1 MKSLAFDQIYAVL
14 DLETTGT
21 AVKNGDRIIQIG
33 CAFVKNFKVI
43 ATFSQLINP
52 DRDVP
57 QAIQQLT
64 HIDPDTL
71 VAAPYFAD
79 VAEDFAKRLK
89 NCVIVCHNV
98 NFDYPFLSAEFE
110 RVGLPALTNPAI
122 DTVELAQ
129 ILLPTQGSYRLQ
141 DLTHALGIQHLNPHR
156 ADSDAISTAK
166 LLMALANQ
174 FQALPSVLQ
183 HQLVGKSHALIRQT
197 VDFLAKLERFDVPL
211 TPPMIQVGEL
221 VLQAL
226 PEMVEPIEPRAYP
239 LAAIDKKALLKPAYK
254 WRAAQGK
261 MMDAIYQNATDTKQP
276 LVIEAGTGLG
286 KTMGY
291 LLPYAYVATAQ
302 QKLVIA
308 TTTTVLQSQLFAQT
322 QKLAELLDRPINA
335 VIVKSPRHYL
345 DLTQFQHSLQ
355 LPAGDRLT
363 AVLQMRLLVWLSTTT
378 TGDLDELHLTTYR
391 APLFGQ
397 VAHAGGKVV
406 GTYAD
411 YDFYQRLQAQI
422 KASSIVITNH
432 AYLARHSE
440 LSDQQPFLV
449 VDEAQHF
456 ADNIALAHAHQLD
469 LAKLRIHLQH
479 LARLVNRPEHHNL
492 MQVFADSKMQTYQL
506 QSLATA
512 VAASIATI
520 EAVQIKFGK
529 MLQDP
534 KPGFMAQSLSIEQA
548 QSVEAE
554 LRAWLPKLSRQL
566 DAVAGVC
573 SQLQQQYVNH
583 QDHFGMQAAGLFQAL
598 GALRKAFD
606 QDSLQL
612 VALQDFKHLDQQL
625 CRLELSNGKDALSL
639 KLTWQQVSAAIA
651 TKALLDQ
658 FQAPVLVGATLM
670 VARKFDY
677 LLQAVGLPLDTPT
690 LRLRSPFH
698 YAQQAQ
704 IFVDPE
710 APHPDDPEY
719 LDYLVDALRQLCEAQ
734 HQTIVLFN
742 RLDTIKAV
750 YARIAD
756 RNWTA
761 DWEILAQGV
770 SGSAG
775 KIAKRF
781 AISKHALLLGAA
793 SFFEGVDYPD
803 KQLEMVILTRLP
815 FDAPSQPLVQA
826 RNEQLEAQGRDPFTE
841 EALPKATLRLRQSFG
856 RLIRTEHDRGVFICL
871 DPRLVTTKYG
881 RQMQHTLPNL
891 KPMRLSVPE
900 MAQYSKAWLDHQ
912 PLFSKEGTHTNA

>member
-1 MKSLAFDQIYAVL
+1 MAFDQIYAVL

-33 CAFVKNFKVI
+33 CAFVKKQQVI
-43 ATFSQLINP
+43 ATVSQLVNP

-64 HIDPDTL
+64 HIDPDAL

-79 VAEDFAKRLK
+79 VAENFANRLK

-141 DLTHALGIQHLNPHR
+141 DLTHALGIQHKNPHH
-156 ADSDAISTAK
+156 ADSDAISTAN
-166 LLMALANQ
+166 LLLALVKR
-174 FQALPSVLQ
+174 FQSLPSVLQ
-183 HQLVGKSHALIRQT
+183 HQLVVKAPALIRQT
-197 VDFLAKLERFDVPL
+197 GDFLAQLERFDRPL
-211 TPPMIQVGEL
+211 PPTMRQVGQL
-221 VLQAL
+221 VLQTL
-226 PEMVEPIEPRAYP
+226 PTPLDPIQPRAYP
-239 LAAIDKKALLKPAYK
+239 QTRAAKQALLKPTYK

-261 MMDAIYQNATDTKQP
+261 MMDAIYQNATQTKQP

-291 LLPYAYVATAQ
+291 LLPYAYVANTAH
-302 QKLVIA
+302 KLVIA
-308 TTTTVLQSQLFAQT
+308 TTTTVLQAQVFAQT
-322 QKLAELLDRPINA
+322 QKLAALLDQPINA

-345 DLTQFQHSLQ
+345 DLTQFEHSLQ
-355 LPAGDRLT
+355 VPASDRLT
-363 AVLQMRLLVWLSTTT
+363 AVLQMKLLVWLSMTT

-397 VAHAGGKVV
+397 VSHVGAKVL
-406 GTYAD
+406 GTFAK

-422 KASSIVITNH
+422 KAASIVITNH
-432 AYLARHSE
+432 AYLAHHPE
-440 LSDQQPFLV
+440 LQTEAPFLV
-449 VDEAQHF
+449 VDEAQHL
-456 ADNIALAHAHQLD
+456 ADNVALAHAHQLD

-492 MQVFADSKMQTYQL
+492 MQVFADSKLQTYQL
-506 QSLATA
+506 QSLSTA
-512 VAASIATI
+512 VAAGIATI
-520 EAVQIKFGK
+520 EAVQVRCAK
-529 MLQDP
+529 MLHEPQA
-534 KPGFMAQSLSIEQA
+534 GFLAQSLSAQETEQVA
-548 QSVEAE
+548 NR
-554 LRAWLPKLSRQL
+554 LHAWVPKLAAQL
-566 DAVAGVC
+566 DAVSGVC
-573 SQLQQQYVNH
+573 SQLQQVYLSH
-583 QDHFGMQAAGLFQAL
+583 QAHFGVSAAGLFQAL

-606 QDSLQL
+606 QDAEQL

-625 CRLELSNGKDALSL
+625 CRLELSNGKDPLSL
-639 KLTWQQVSAAIA
+639 KLTWQQVSAAVA
-651 TKALLDQ
+651 TKTLLDG
-658 FQAPVLVGATLM
+658 FTAPVLVGATLL
-670 VARKFDY
+670 VARSFDY
-677 LLQAVGLPLDTPT
+677 LLREVGLPRATPT

-698 YAQQAQ
+698 YATQAQ
-704 IFVDPE
+704 VFVDPT
-710 APHPDDPEY
+710 APHPDDPAY
-719 LDYLVDALRQLCEAQ
+719 LSYLVDALHQLCQTQ

-750 YARIAD
+750 YARIASVK
-756 RNWTA
+756 WAA

-770 SGSAG
+770 SGSAE

-815 FDAPSQPLVQA
+815 FDAPNQPLVQA
-826 RNEQLEAQGRDPFTE
+826 RNQELTDRGLDPFTE
-841 EALPKATLRLRQSFG
+841 DALPKATLRLRQSFG

-881 RQMQHTLPNL
+881 RQMQHALPNV
-891 KPMRLSVPE
+891 KPMQLSVAE
-900 MAQYSKAWLDHQ
+900 MAQYSNAWLNHE
-912 PLFSKEGTHTNA
+912 PLLLKEGSHA

>member
-1 MKSLAFDQIYAVL
+1 MAFDQIYAVL

-57 QAIQQLT
+57 KAIQQLT
-64 HIDPDTL
+64 HIDPEAL
-71 VAAPYFAD
+71 VAAPYFEM
-79 VAEDFAKRLK
+79 VAEAFAKRLQ

-98 NFDYPFLSAEFE
+98 NFDYPFLSAELE

-129 ILLPTQGSYRLQ
+129 ILLPTLGSYRLQ
-141 DLTHALGIQHLNPHR
+141 DLTAALGIQHKNPHR

-166 LLMALANQ
+166 LLMALAQ
-174 FQALPSVLQ
+174 HFQTLPSVLQ
-183 HQLVGKSHALIRQT
+183 HQLVAKSHALIRQT
-197 VDFLAKLERFDVPL
+197 GDFLAQLERFDVPL
-211 TPPMIQVGEL
+211 AKPMIQVGDL

-226 PEMVEPIEPRAYP
+226 PEVVDPIQPRAYP
-239 LAAIDKKALLKPAYK
+239 LAPADKKAILKPAYK

-261 MMDAIYQNATDTKQP
+261 MMDAIYQNATNDQQP
-276 LVIEAGTGLG
+276 IAIEAGTGLG

-291 LLPYAYVATAQ
+291 LLPYAYLTNAE
-302 QKLVIA
+302 QKLVVA

-322 QKLAELLDRPINA
+322 QKLADLLDRPINA
-335 VIVKSPRHYL
+335 VIVKSPKHYL
-345 DLTQFQHSLQ
+345 DLNQFHHSLQ

-363 AVLQMRLLVWLSTTT
+363 AVLQMKLLVWLSQTT

-397 VAHAGGKVV
+397 VAHAGGKVN
-406 GTYAD
+406 GAYAD
-411 YDFYQRLQAQI
+411 YDFYSRLQQQI
-422 KASSIVITNH
+422 KAASIVITNH
-432 AYLARHSE
+432 AYLARHVE
-440 LSDQQPFLV
+440 LSDQSPFLV

-456 ADNIALAHAHQLD
+456 ADNVALAHAHQLD

-479 LARLVNRPEHHNL
+479 LARLINRPEHHNL

-512 VAASIATI
+512 VATSIATI
-520 EAVQIKFGK
+520 EAVQIKFSR
-529 MLQDP
+529 LLIDP
-534 KPGFMAQSLSIEQA
+534 QPGFMAQSLGEADAQA
-548 QSVEAE
+548 VETQ
-554 LRAWLPKLSRQL
+554 LREWLPRLSRQL

-573 SQLQQQYVNH
+573 SQLQQVYRNH
-583 QDHFGMQAAGLFQAL
+583 QDHFGMHAAGLFQAL

-606 QDSLQL
+606 QDRTQL
-612 VALQDFKHLDQQL
+612 TALNDFKHLDQQL
-625 CRLELSNGKDALSL
+625 CRLELSNGRDALSL
-639 KLTWQQVSAAIA
+639 KLTWQQVSGA
-651 TKALLDQ
+651 KACQVLLDA
-658 FQAPVLVGATLM
+658 FKAPVLVGATLM

-677 LLQAVGLPLDTPT
+677 LLEAVGLPLDTQT

-698 YAQQAQ
+698 YASQAQ
-704 IFVDPE
+704 VFVDPN

-719 LDYLVDALRQLCEAQ
+719 LDYLVDALQQLCQGQ

-750 YARIAD
+750 YARIND
-756 RNWTA
+756 RKWTQ
-761 DWEILAQGV
+761 DLEILAQGV
-770 SGSAG
+770 SGSAE

-781 AISKHALLLGAA
+781 AISKNALLLGAA

-826 RNEQLEAQGRDPFTE
+826 RNEQLEAQGRDPFKE

-881 RQMQHTLPNL
+881 KQMQHALPNL
-891 KPMRLSVPE
+891 KPMSLSVSD
-900 MAQYSKAWLDHQ
+900 MAQYSQAWLAHQ
-912 PLFSKEGTHTNA
+912 PLFSKEAPHA

>member
-1 MKSLAFDQIYAVL
+1 MALDQIYAVL

-33 CAFVKNFKVI
+33 CAFVQHFKVI
-43 ATFSQLINP
+43 ATWSQLVNP

-57 QAIQQLT
+57 KAIQQLT
-64 HIDPDTL
+64 HIDPAEL
-71 VAAPYFAD
+71 VAAPYFVD
-79 VAEDFAKRLK
+79 VAEAFAQRLK

-110 RVGLPALTNPAI
+110 RIGLPALTNPAI

-141 DLTHALGIQHLNPHR
+141 DLTAALGIQHQNPHR

-166 LLMALANQ
+166 LLVTLAQ
-174 FQALPSVLQ
+174 RFQQLPSVLQ
-183 HQLVGKSHALIRQT
+183 HQLVVKSHALIRQT
-197 VDFLAKLERFDVPL
+197 GDFLAQLERFDVPL
-211 TPPMIQVGEL
+211 EPPLKQVGEL
-221 VLQAL
+221 VLRAL
-226 PEMVEPIEPRAYP
+226 PEAIEPIQPRAYP
-239 LAAIDKKALLKPAYK
+239 STAAEKKALLKPAYK

-261 MMDAIYQNATDTKQP
+261 MMDAIYANATGDRKP

-291 LLPYAYVATAQ
+291 LLPYAHIATPQ
-302 QKLVIA
+302 HKLVIA

-322 QKLAELLDRPINA
+322 QKLAALLDRPINA

-355 LPAGDRLT
+355 VPAGDRLT
-363 AVLQMRLLVWLSTTT
+363 AVLQMKLLVWLSMTN

-397 VAHAGGKVV
+397 VSHAGAKAV
-406 GTYAD
+406 GPYAA
-411 YDFYQRLQAQI
+411 YDFYQRLQGQI
-422 KASSIVITNH
+422 EAASMVITNH
-432 AYLARHSE
+432 AYLARHAE
-440 LSDQQPFLV
+440 LSDQAPFLV

-456 ADNIALAHAHQLD
+456 ANNVALAHAHQLD

-506 QSLATA
+506 QSLSTA
-512 VAASIATI
+512 VATSIATI
-520 EAVQIKFGK
+520 EAVQIKFSK
-529 MLQDP
+529 MRHDP
-534 KPGFMAQSLSIEQA
+534 QPGFMAQTLSVQEAQAVAEQL
-548 QSVEAE
+548 Q
-554 LRAWLPKLSRQL
+554 AWLPKLTRQL

-573 SQLQQQYVNH
+573 NQLQQVYASH
-583 QDHFGMQAAGLFQAL
+583 QAHFGVTAAGLFQAL

-606 QDSLQL
+606 GDVMQL
-612 VALQDFKHLDQQL
+612 SALKDFKHLDQQL
-625 CRLELSNGKDALSL
+625 CRLELANGKDALSL
-639 KLTWQQVSAAIA
+639 KLTWQQVSADRACQ
-651 TKALLDQ
+651 ALLER
-658 FQAPVLVGATLM
+658 FTAPVLVGATLM
-670 VARKFDY
+670 VARQFDY
-677 LLQAVGLPLDTPT
+677 LLKAVGLPLDTAT
-690 LRLRSPFH
+690 LHLRSPFH
-698 YAQQAQ
+698 YATQAQ
-704 IFVDPE
+704 VMVDPQ
-710 APHPDDPEY
+710 APHPDDPTY
-719 LDYLVDALRQLCEAQ
+719 LDYLVDALQQLCVGQ

-756 RNWTA
+756 CNWAA

-826 RNEQLEAQGRDPFTE
+826 RNDQLMAAGLDPFIE
-841 EALPKATLRLRQSFG
+841 DALPKATLRLRQSFG

-881 RQMQHTLPNL
+881 RQMQHALPNL
-891 KPMRLSVPE
+891 KPMSLSVPE
-900 MAQYSKAWLDHQ
+900 MAQYSQAWLDHQ
-912 PLFSKEGTHTNA
+912 PLLNQEETHA